1 MDFGW
6 TEEQQMLRASARR
19 YLEQRL
25 PPERVAELADS
36 EDGWDPSSWHDMAA
50 LGWTGLSVPEEHGGA
65 GMSFLEEA
73 VLFEELARALCP
85 GPYWATVALAHP
97 AANGDPE
104 LLTRIATEGLSATL
118 AWAEVEGPLSLT
130 EAHLGGAR
138 AEVRGSSWALSGEK
152 VLVPDACCVDEVI
165 VVARSNAG
173 AGLWLI
179 AARDAERSSV
189 STTDRTRGFG
199 RIRLENAPGRLL
211 VGPQEVTEVLSGV
224 RTKALAA
231 VALEAVGVGGAA
243 LELATTYAR
252 QRSQFGR
259 PIGSYQAVSHRIAD
273 TYVEMELARSL
284 AYWAAWCV
292 GREPDRVAGTAAAAA
307 KAYATEGAVRA
318 CERAIQVHGGLGF
331 TWEHPLHRLYRRA
344 LWGLAFEATGPQ
356 LRASVADVVLDSLEA
371 LD

>member
-1 MDFGW
+1 VDLSW
-6 TEEQQMLRASARR
+6 TEEQRMLRASARR

-25 PPERVAELADS
+25 PPARVAELADS
-36 EDGWDPSSWHDMAA
+36 EEGWDPSSWRDMAA
-50 LGWTGLSVPEEHGGA
+50 LGWTGLSVPADHGGA
-65 GMSFLEEA
+65 GVSFLEEA

-85 GPYWATVALAHP
+85 GPYWATVALAYP

-118 AWAEVEGPLSLT
+118 AWAEAEGPLSLT
-130 EAHLGGAR
+130 AAHLGGTR
-138 AEVRGSSWALSGEK
+138 ADMRGGSWVLSGEK

-165 VVARSNAG
+165 VVARSDAG
-173 AGLWLI
+173 AGLWLV
-179 AARDAERSSV
+179 AARDAERSAV
-189 STTDRTRGFG
+189 STMDRTRRFG
-199 RIRLENAPGRLL
+199 RMRLTNASGRLL
-211 VGPQEVTEVLSGV
+211 VGPEGVTGVLSAV

-231 VALEAVGVGGAA
+231 VALEAVGIGSVA
-243 LELATTYAR
+243 LELATAHAC

-292 GREPDRVAGTAAAAA
+292 GNEQDPVAATAAAAA
-307 KAYATEGAVRA
+307 KAYAAEAAVRA
-318 CERAIQVHGGLGF
+318 CERAIQVHGGVGF
-331 TWEHPLHRLYRRA
+331 TWEHRLHRLYRRA
-344 LWGLAFEATGPQ
+344 LWGLAFEATGAQ
-356 LRASVADVVLDSLEA
+356 LRASVADVVLASEA